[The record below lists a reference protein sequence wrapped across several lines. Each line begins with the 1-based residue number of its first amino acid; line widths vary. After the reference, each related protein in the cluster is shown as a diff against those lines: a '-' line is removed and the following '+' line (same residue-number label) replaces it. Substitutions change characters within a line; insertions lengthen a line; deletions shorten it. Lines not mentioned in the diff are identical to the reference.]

1 MALSLQYTGNR
12 PYTELKLQFGKKK
25 MIYGFARGTIRDDI
39 PQEFIERK
47 IQPMIANGGTAWKVL
62 DSNGEPA
69 GAMKEALKAE
79 EPTKEKNVVVET
91 VETVVEKVKEAVL
104 PSRIE
109 DIEEE
114 VVEEEVKVEKEVKAD
129 EPTKDVETLLADA
142 EFSSTLTRAQMMA
155 WCSERGIPVNNRST
169 KASMTDQAREYVTGA
184 SE

>member
-12 PYTELKLQFGKKK
+12 PYTEIKLHFGKKK
-25 MIYGFARGTIRDDI
+25 IVYGFARGTIRDDI

-79 EPTKEKNVVVET
+79 EPPKEKNVVVET
-91 VETVVEKVKEAVL
+91 VETVVEKVKETVL

-114 VVEEEVKVEKEVKAD
+114 VKVE

-142 EFSSTLTRAQMMA
+142 EFSSSLTRAQMMA
-155 WCSERGIPVNNRST
+155 WCSDRGIPVNNRST